1 MAEPRIQ
8 QVLVVDD
15 LADQRAI
22 YRAVLEHR
30 GFQVLEAEDGEAAV
44 RCAEVDRPDL
54 ILMDVQLPWMDG
66 WEITRRLKAVPRTAG
81 IPVVA
86 VSAHVGEEG
95 PGLADESG
103 CSAFLSQDE
112 RPRLR
117 RRRDHRPDRRSG
129 WVIGPEGAASETR
142 RGRRSDR
149 RPFSLSQQSR

>member
-1 MAEPRIQ
+1 MRLPSGTPKPGMGCMAEPRIQ

-44 RCAEVDRPDL
+44 RRAEEDRPDL

-103 CSAFLSQDE
+103 CSAFLAKTTDPASVAD
-112 RPRLR
+112 
-117 RRRDHRPDRRSG
+117 
-129 WVIGPEGAASETR
+129 VITNLIGDPAG
-142 RGRRSDR
+142 
-149 RPFSLSQQSR
+149 